1 MRRLV
6 LAVVTA
12 TLGLGGLFAV
22 AAPAGACP
30 VPENPHP
37 LDPCSG
43 ELRCIDLPVIKE
55 GPCPL

>member
-1 MRRLV
+1 MRRLALV
-6 LAVVTA
+6 LASTMF
-12 TLGLGGLFAV
+12 LGGSVVL